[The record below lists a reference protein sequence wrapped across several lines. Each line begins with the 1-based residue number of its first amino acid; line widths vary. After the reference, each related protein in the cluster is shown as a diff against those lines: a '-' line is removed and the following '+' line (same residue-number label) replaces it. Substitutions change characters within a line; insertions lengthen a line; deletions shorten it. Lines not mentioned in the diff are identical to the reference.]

1 MLDISTKC
9 SVRGCS
15 RSAGVTHLMCADHW
29 RLVPLELRI
38 AVIDNSLNRE
48 SERYKKAAED
58 AIKSIM
64 PVE

>member
-1 MLDISTKC
+1 
-9 SVRGCS
+9 
-15 RSAGVTHLMCADHW
+15 MCADHW
-29 RLVPLELRI
+29 RIVPLELRI